1 MQWEEELL
9 CVIAAA
15 ESGFL
20 EEELSLERRG
30 GTTCCCQPKPGAV
43 PSSTRQHTRFVTARS
58 TPHSAHTPRA
68 VLCKNKTST

>member
-1 MQWEEELL
+1 MQQEEALL
-9 CVIAAA
+9 GFIAAA
-15 ESGFL
+15 GSGFL

-43 PSSTRQHTRFVTARS
+43 PSSTRQCTRFVMAHS

-68 VLCKNKTST
+68 ILC